1 MSFFIYIHFYLWKF
15 QKLIKLLRFSSCCEE
30 IDDGPIDKKA
40 KQMEICLRIQ
50 SHFYCNCFLSRKPEM
65 NDSTETGGCKEKK
78 VTAKTGDF
86 LEILI
91 FGSKSWIP
99 LVLSDSNVFW
109 VTMQRNKNKN
119 WLRFAFI
126 ATIYFLL

>member
-1 MSFFIYIHFYLWKF
+1 
-15 QKLIKLLRFSSCCEE
+15 
-30 IDDGPIDKKA
+30 
-40 KQMEICLRIQ
+40 
-50 SHFYCNCFLSRKPEM
+50 M

-99 LVLSDSNVFW
+99 LVLSDSNVF
-109 VTMQRNKNKN
+109 
-119 WLRFAFI
+119 
-126 ATIYFLL
+126 